1 MKIFDSFKKKGGA
14 NDALE
19 EVKVPAGQDQAAQ
32 PTEAELSSSDALSS
46 TVREAR
52 KQAMLKEH
60 QYRAGVISFVSVVMD
75 DLESASEKNYPAVIS
90 MTVATLKN
98 FIEAETRANADLL
111 ASLKDSK

>member
-19 EVKVPAGQDQAAQ
+19 KEEIQNQAKLPA
-32 PTEAELSSSDALSS
+32 EADTSSSDALSS
-46 TVREAR
+46 DLREAR
-52 KQAMLKEH
+52 KQALLKEH

-75 DLESASEKNYPAVIS
+75 DLQSASEKNYPAVIS

-98 FIEAETRANADLL
+98 FIEAESRANADLL
-111 ASLKDSK
+111 ASLKDSQ